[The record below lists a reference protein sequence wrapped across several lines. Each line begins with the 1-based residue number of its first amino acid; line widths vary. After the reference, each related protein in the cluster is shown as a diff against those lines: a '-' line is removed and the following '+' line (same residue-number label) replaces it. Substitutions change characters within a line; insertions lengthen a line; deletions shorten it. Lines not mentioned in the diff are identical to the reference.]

1 MIEGFL
7 SRAMANKVLISFS
20 DSPTNFEI
28 KSLEETEKKVA
39 SVSVAHALA
48 IKDFPVPGG
57 P

>member
-1 MIEGFL
+1 
-7 SRAMANKVLISFS
+7 MANKVLISFS